1 MAEETTQT
9 GRATEPPTGNDLQR
23 EWPEVR
29 LRLEQLTSRCTVLEE
44 EVRSLRRLLERVIEH
59 RQKSHGELVLLLTG
73 LVSKLPIQDVGT
85 FVSRLVEHNTH
96 VSDILTALG
105 KGQADAEMARPP
117 LLEALE
123 ETKNRLREAA
133 REAVRELMRLETP
146 LEHEMLQALVEEPE
160 RFFTP
165 TVVRATRCFVK
176 GQVPRERI
184 VRQFGEAALFCFQDM
199 TTDPKLNPRPKP
211 EEIAL
216 AFRPDAEELL
226 SRDETLS
233 AEQKTG
239 LLDLLRRI
247 RQSRGESPDALAQ
260 REAFTRLSFILDL
273 LHFYENQSTE
283 PVDVVFAQRLPALLE
298 QVVFARPDTVLSE
311 ESIKKAES
319 LLALVLSPE
328 HRLMIINNVGK
339 GGGRARTLK
348 FVLRLRA
355 PESTDLDVVVLDFVR
370 HLVPSGGRSTPAV
383 SDWLPILRLVP
394 VERQKKVLH
403 ALMGSERLPKEKAR
417 ALATELAQA
426 LGLPVTELQAPPAT
440 LPPEVERER
449 AWEQIQNQML
459 HHAEPREVAAAIRER
474 LHAHYDADELR
485 QSWLALSAVDPMT
498 FIRVCS
504 ALPYGPDGK
513 TDPIAH
519 PALQSYVTRLMHE
532 KYASV
537 YQRVLN
543 SLRQIY
549 RLKPDSP
556 TLHNFLAVVRWV
568 DPAAAARLTA
578 DIGLPAQPA
587 PA

>member
-1 MAEETTQT
+1 MAEETTQS

-85 FVSRLVEHNTH
+85 FVSRLVEHNSH

-105 KGQADAEMARPP
+105 KGQADAEMVRPP

-165 TVVRATRCFVK
+165 PVVRATRCFVK

-226 SRDETLS
+226 SRDNTLS
-233 AEQKTG
+233 AEQKAG

-247 RQSRGESPDALAQ
+247 QQSRGESPDALTQ
-260 REAFTRLSFILDL
+260 RETFTRLSFILDL

-298 QVVFARPDTVLSE
+298 QVVFGRPGTVLSE
-311 ESIKKAES
+311 ESVKKAES

-339 GGGRARTLK
+339 GGGPARTLK

-370 HLVPSGGRSTPAV
+370 HLIPSGGRSTPAV

-426 LGLPVTELQAPPAT
+426 LGLPVTEVQAPPPT

-532 KYASV
+532 KYAPV

>member
-1 MAEETTQT
+1 MAQETIQT
-9 GRATEPPTGNDLQR
+9 ERTTAPALGEMER

-29 LRLEQLTSRCTVLEE
+29 MRLEQLTSRFAVLEE

-105 KGQADAEMARPP
+105 KGQTDAEALRPP

-123 ETKNRLREAA
+123 ETKNRLRDAA

-146 LEHEMLQALVEEPE
+146 LEVEMLQSLIEEPE

-165 TVVRATRCFVK
+165 PVVRATRCFVK

-216 AFRPDAEELL
+216 AFRPEAEELL
-226 SRDETLS
+226 ERDSTLS
-233 AEQKTG
+233 PEQKSG

-247 RQSRGESPDALAQ
+247 RQSRGDSADARAQ

-283 PVDVVFAQRLPALLE
+283 PVDVVFAQRLPALIE
-298 QVVFARPDTVLSE
+298 QIVFIHPGATLNE
-311 ESIKKAES
+311 EAVRKAES

-339 GGGRARTLK
+339 AGGPARTLK
-348 FVLRLRA
+348 FILRLRA
-355 PESTDLDVVVLDFVR
+355 PESTDLEVVVLDFVR
-370 HLVPSGGRSTPAV
+370 HLLPGGGRTPAV
-383 SDWLPILRLVP
+383 ADWLPVLRLVP
-394 VERQKKVLH
+394 QERQKMVLR

-417 ALATELAQA
+417 ALAMELADA
-426 LGLPVTELQAPPAT
+426 LGLPPMEVQTPPPT
-440 LPPEVERER
+440 LPPEIERER
-449 AWEQIQNQML
+449 AWEQIQNLML
-459 HHAEPREVAAAIRER
+459 HHADPREVAAAIRDR

-485 QSWLALSAVDPMT
+485 QSWLALSSVDPMT

-504 ALPYGPDGK
+504 VLPYTSNGK

-532 KYASV
+532 KYAHV
-537 YQRVLN
+537 YQRVLT
-543 SLRQIY
+543 SLRQIC

-578 DIGLPAQPA
+578 DIGLPAHPGSS
-587 PA
+587 